1 MGGDGKMKKLAAIRE
16 QLDIKKIVNDL
27 KNGQME
33 GDLAAGMEPY
43 PVRPH
48 ACQHA
53 PPHFC
58 TQGRKVR
65 NFQRICFPLS
75 SSSSMAVLQKTWR
88 ILWSRRGACNRSWRS
103 WRLAAMTGRSTRP
116 RPLQASPRT
125 IRYMV
130 TPSSQPEGS
139 CLWSG
144 SSSRAAKRRSAG
156 RPRRRSCIMHA
167 LTINGRG
174 GENAI

>member
-53 PPHFC
+53 PPTSAHRD
-58 TQGRKVR
+58 GR
-65 NFQRICFPLS
+65 
-75 SSSSMAVLQKTWR
+75 
-88 ILWSRRGACNRSWRS
+88 
-103 WRLAAMTGRSTRP
+103 
-116 RPLQASPRT
+116 
-125 IRYMV
+125 
-130 TPSSQPEGS
+130 
-139 CLWSG
+139 
-144 SSSRAAKRRSAG
+144 
-156 RPRRRSCIMHA
+156 
-167 LTINGRG
+167 
-174 GENAI
+174 